1 MDELKRKRRGL
12 AGLSLVEVMMA
23 LAILAGGLLVM
34 LTMQI
39 QAMKGGRHGRNAT
52 EAARIAQNQMEVLHH
67 QPFAGLAAT
76 AGWTAAVARTGV
88 VTGGGVGAQGQQYQL
103 DWTVAA
109 FVDPNPSLQADTF
122 QFDVR
127 VRWADPNAPA
137 GAPLRSYVISSI
149 RYND

>member
-1 MDELKRKRRGL
+1 MDELKHQRRTL
-12 AGLSLVEVMMA
+12 AGLSIVEVMMA
-23 LAILAGGLLVM
+23 LTILAGGLLVM

-52 EAARIAQNQMEVLHH
+52 EAARFAQNQMEILHH
-67 QPFAGLAAT
+67 QPFAGLAPT
-76 AGWTAAVARTGV
+76 GGWTAAVPLAGV
-88 VTGGGVGAQGQQYQL
+88 VTGGGVAAQAQQYQL
-103 DWTVAA
+103 DWTIAQ
-109 FVDPNPSLQADTF
+109 FIDPNPALQADTF

-137 GAPLRSYVISSI
+137 AAPLRSYVISSV